1 MAKNSTKEK
10 DVKKNKKEKKTK
22 QKVQKENYFVGVR
35 NELAKVKWPSKAEV
49 LKYTF
54 ATIIFVVI
62 LVIFFVLLN
71 LVMSLI
77 KGGF

>member
-35 NELAKVKWPSKAEV
+35 NELAKVKWPSKSEV

-54 ATIIFVVI
+54 ATIIFVII

>member
-10 DVKKNKKEKKTK
+10 EVKKNKKEKAPK
-22 QKVQKENYFVGVR
+22 QKVKKENYFVGIR
-35 NELAKVKWPSKAEV
+35 KELEKVKWPSKAEV

-54 ATIIFVVI
+54 ATVVFVII

-77 KGGF
+77 KGRF

>member
-54 ATIIFVVI
+54 ATIIFVII